1 MTKIDDILPVKP
13 AETRPAPK
21 PASRT
26 RDDAFGK
33 VLQEALDQGGAAPQA
48 ASKAAEAAE
57 PFDPMDRLAGV
68 KPLAAPARLDPLQ
81 TEGLM
86 RAERTLDILDQYES
100 LLGDHTKSLKET
112 AHVVDRM
119 DDEVRE
125 LTKVLDKLDP
135 KDELYGILQEVA
147 VTAMVQS
154 IKFNRGDYLP
164 DSA

>member
-21 PASRT
+21 PAPRT
-26 RDDAFGK
+26 RGDAFGK
-33 VLQEALDQGGAAPQA
+33 ALQDALGQAAPQDA
-48 ASKAAEAAE
+48 PRAAAE
-57 PFDPMDRLAGV
+57 PFDPMAHLAGL
-68 KPLAAPARLDPLQ
+68 KPPAAPARLGPLQ

-86 RAERTLDILDQYES
+86 RAERILDILGQYES
-100 LLGDHTKSLKET
+100 LLGDHAKSLKET

-135 KDELYGILQEVA
+135 KDGLYGILREAA